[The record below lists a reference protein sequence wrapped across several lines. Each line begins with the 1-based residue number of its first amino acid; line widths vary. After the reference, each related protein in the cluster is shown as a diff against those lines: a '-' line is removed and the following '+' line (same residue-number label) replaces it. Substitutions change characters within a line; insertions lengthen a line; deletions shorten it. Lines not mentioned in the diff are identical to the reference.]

1 MRESIQCLLSLRGR
15 LSHTELCRALA
26 EVTASPVFRDLEQR
40 LGLQW
45 VRDLPADQ
53 APAFWKQRKV
63 WFQIARNFRE
73 LEGSWVLGLR
83 KLASLFEGA
92 SGAGKASSRV
102 AADLDSGG
110 KEGPRPDG

>member
-1 MRESIQCLLSLRGR
+1 MRKTIQCFLSLRGR
-15 LSHTELCRALA
+15 LSHTDLCGALA

-53 APAFWKQRKV
+53 AAAFWRQRKV

-73 LEGSWVLGLR
+73 LEGSWILGLR
-83 KLASLFEGA
+83 KLVSLFEGA
-92 SGAGKASSRV
+92 SDAGKASCRV
-102 AADLDSGG
+102 AVGLDGGG
-110 KEGPRPDG
+110 KKVEA